1 MKRSSSVDVGVV
13 SREMLRQGWASW
25 REGGPW
31 FEVSNAGGGLRKD
44 RVLVVSGT
52 IVSPPLVRKHL
63 APGRQEPTP
72 E

>member
-1 MKRSSSVDVGVV
+1 MSNLACQTRPFAVKREQKVGGA
-13 SREMLRQGWASW
+13 RARA
-25 REGGPW
+25 RT
-31 FEVSNAGGGLRKD
+31 

>member
-1 MKRSSSVDVGVV
+1 M
-13 SREMLRQGWASW
+13 
-25 REGGPW
+25 GGARARARVRARARPR
-31 FEVSNAGGGLRKD
+31 ART